1 MSNNAVEH
9 LVEYARAGASSSQ
22 VATRLGDL
30 REIISGLIGKGLING
45 EENTVPSTL
54 GRGIWEVTIEP
65 GKSGPLPAVL
75 QPCTRAS
82 SS

>member
-9 LVEYARAGASSSQ
+9 LLEYARTGVSSSQ

-30 REIISGLIGKGLING
+30 REIISGLLGKGLVNG
-45 EENTVPSTL
+45 EPNVVPSTV
-54 GRGIWEVTIEP
+54 GRGIWEVTIAP

-75 QPCTRAS
+75 HALYRS
-82 SS
+82 K